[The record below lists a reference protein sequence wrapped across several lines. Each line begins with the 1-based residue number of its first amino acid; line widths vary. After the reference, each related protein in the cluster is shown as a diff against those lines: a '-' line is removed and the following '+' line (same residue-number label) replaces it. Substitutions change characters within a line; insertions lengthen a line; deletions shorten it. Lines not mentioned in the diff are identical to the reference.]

1 MSRSQGPQEPRRAP
15 LGPPSPRGPWVP
27 PGAPKAP
34 FPGAPKG
41 PLGPQGRRRRPWPWV
56 PMGPPGPPWVLGPW
70 VPGATRKSFI
80 LLARFARPAEGKHDR
95 ATSRGFHARHGQS
108 KGCGLAVFGEA
119 GLNKYMYIYMYIYIY
134 TYNIITNN

>member
-1 MSRSQGPQEPRRAP
+1 
-15 LGPPSPRGPWVP
+15 
-27 PGAPKAP
+27 
-34 FPGAPKG
+34 
-41 PLGPQGRRRRPWPWV
+41 
-56 PMGPPGPPWVLGPW
+56 MGPPGPPWVLGPW

-119 GLNKYMYIYMYIYIY
+119 GLGLNPPAHLRWCDGRVRRLKSFKLPFFNMRLALPWVRASRRAERAGPSWGPLSLYPLADSGRFDAISALVALPFGR
-134 TYNIITNN
+134 